1 MSERNDSQSSV
12 VCSTCGLAYTLP
24 EDEVVGNLPHM
35 LLCGHVFCTACLCSL
50 EFGNIVVCP
59 ECKVESMLS
68 EDGVEG
74 LQVDSR
80 IIGLIYTA
88 KMNMRKNRNRPRH
101 RKPTPPTP
109 PPEESSE
116 QESDSEKGL
125 EDPLCQAAENLSQLE
140 CIHQTLVEGLQV
152 QVKKEKARLV
162 KEIDEVADSA
172 LSILRKRKSALLAE
186 LAHLEQYFLASR
198 HVLGQVEERRKALRT
213 AIQKAKQVQQHP
225 SLGSYCELDKVLEI
239 LQAPVDVQSYDLSCL
254 SLGSG
259 LSCTLN
265 MDGMVQSLKT
275 CFRMTIGNPKAL
287 TGEEASS
294 DTSSQL
300 GTERKNWRG
309 SVLHQERRPGRQA
322 PDSVEPGAP
331 EWQQESLGMGPAT
344 QAASTSYL
352 SDSPNVIIEEI
363 VEEAEPDS
371 GGLDRCHSDP
381 ECSCGLASQVAGLD
395 AHVTMILNVAEV
407 YQSERPFSYRPAS
420 RRRSGRR
427 RRPTGPAL
435 PWAAPR
441 PGRSRCLLPLPAPM
455 APPLPPQGK
464 AAFGRPKRKG
474 RKWAADGPPIRQ
486 AKVFQEWV
494 LVTHVVN
501 PSHFYV
507 RRVSETRAGVLLSKK
522 ISGLCSGERGLFTAG
537 SVVETGSLLFVQWK
551 ESMWS
556 RATVMEVFQRG
567 RGESVSR
574 CPVPEL
580 AKLRVFFQDYGFSKD
595 ISLNVSEGVS
605 VVDSLNQCVRRVD
618 LAVQSEM
625 ARWPAQAVR
634 CSLKDIVPA
643 DLVKGWCA
651 ESQLEFQR
659 VVGSKA
665 VEMLVFGEERDALLV
680 DLKNAPMDRSA
691 SDMPLSLRDYLVFL
705 ELAMFYSP
713 MAKPLSGGRR
723 PLQFYPP
730 VYPRAMVELNAVVC
744 HINTPSDFYIQ
755 LVDNMEYLLLNSK
768 LQDFYSQEGLGG
780 LEVFCPSLEQA
791 CAALFEDKVWY
802 RAQIIGF
809 PGNRLV
815 EVRYVDFGN
824 KKILPLS
831 DVRKLKDEYFALPA
845 MAIQCCLAD
854 LKPVSSTESW
864 SAECK
869 ERFRKLAEQ
878 KLMSAMATEIVPRL
892 QALPVRLFEVNEDT
906 GQSTD
911 IAELLV
917 EEELACF
924 RKGVKPQALSVEPAV
939 WDPPFEGLLEGEG
952 DGEAVAPETP
962 AEEGPSQG
970 DAQDLHT
977 HIQLP
982 KNLKD
987 LRVRVTHVCSPG
999 SFYVQLL
1006 QMDKHLKKVCEKL
1019 KEECAKSEPQPVEW
1033 SADMHCAAYINGVW
1047 ERGQVCSVSSANV
1060 AEVLRCDFGNKV
1072 KLHINHLRPL
1082 QPDLVGCLML
1092 ECSLSD
1098 IRPAGGRSTWTA
1110 TACDFISYY
1119 MTGAMAIMTIK
1130 EDTPERPIPVAL
1142 YCSNRAGKDVSIAD
1156 FLVSEGLALKERT
1169 RQEVPQTAEKE
1180 AGTAEG
1186 GFGLKTSEGAGQRAP
1201 SPPLHPAPPPP
1212 PPPSKPAP
1220 FSAAPPK
1227 VVRTRP
1233 YVRPEAVKTRPYSP
1247 PELPHCGLTQMTI
1260 TAVSEDGVIYAMTR
1274 HAERQF
1280 EQLKDRL
1287 QLHIKTLP
1295 RQKPYSWKSV
1305 LGCAVMGSDM
1315 LWYRGE
1321 VLEVIGGHVKVRYVD
1336 QGLVENIPVCHVYP
1350 TVLCEDIPQLCI
1362 PCKLHGITPVGEQ
1375 WQWDAVAL
1383 LRELLHTRCVDL
1395 QIMELPSDPQ
1405 GHVTVQVLLDG
1416 MTLSRI
1422 MVHHQHAT
1430 FDPSVSATEMHVPVV
1445 TSSVTELDDWELNIK
1460 VLKDPEPILAVYKYP
1475 RLPDK
1480 GEHFPVKIKHL
1491 RTPNEVFLHPLV
1503 EDRDTEENGET
1514 LEEALDRV
1522 NSSVESL
1529 PLLTDFPIEG
1539 PCLAEYCDGKYY
1551 RAKLLSF
1558 EGFDPVKVLVRHVDF
1573 GSDDM
1578 LPMQRLRQMPAALL
1592 RFPCKAIQVR
1602 VAGFKPPRVSLEKER
1617 VSYRPEWSMKAALEM
1632 IDLLHGSITASVVST
1647 DPETAVFLYDE
1658 KGALVHLPLVEK
1670 GLADFE

>member
-1 MSERNDSQSSV
+1 MSERKESQSSV
-12 VCSTCGLAYTLP
+12 VCGTCGLAYTLP

-35 LLCGHVFCTACLCSL
+35 LLCGHVFCTACLRAL
-50 EFGNIVVCP
+50 EFRNIVVCP
-59 ECKVESMLS
+59 ECKMESALS

-88 KMNMRKNRNRPRH
+88 KMNIRKNRDRPRH
-101 RKPTPPTP
+101 RKPASPTP
-109 PPEESSE
+109 PPVESPE
-116 QESDSEKGL
+116 QEPDVEKGL
-125 EDPLCQAAENLSQLE
+125 DDALCQAAENLSQLE
-140 CIHQTLVEGLQV
+140 SIHQTLVEGLQV

-162 KEIDEVADSA
+162 KELDEVMEVAVN
-172 LSILRKRKSALLAE
+172 ILRKRKGAVLAE
-186 LAHLEQYFLASR
+186 LAHPEQFFLASR
-198 HVLGQVEERRKALRT
+198 QVLGQVEERRKDLHT
-213 AIQKAKQVQQHP
+213 AIQKAKQVRQHP
-225 SLGSYCELDKVLEI
+225 SLGSYCELDKVLEM

-254 SLGSG
+254 SQGSG
-259 LSCTLN
+259 LSCFLHT
-265 MDGMVQSLKT
+265 DGLLQSLKT
-275 CFRMTIGNPKAL
+275 CLKMTVGNPRVL
-287 TGEEASS
+287 TGEEVSTDAP
-294 DTSSQL
+294 SQL
-300 GTERKNWRG
+300 GTERKSWRG
-309 SVLHQERRPGRQA
+309 SIPTQDWRAGRQA
-322 PDSVEPGAP
+322 PSATEPGAS
-331 EWQQESLGMGPAT
+331 EWQQGSLGVGPAAR
-344 QAASTSYL
+344 AASGSGL

-363 VEEAEPDS
+363 MEEGEP
-371 GGLDRCHSDP
+371 
-381 ECSCGLASQVAGLD
+381 
-395 AHVTMILNVAEV
+395 
-407 YQSERPFSYRPAS
+407 ERPFSYRPAS
-420 RRRSGRR
+420 RRRSGWRR
-427 RRPTGPAL
+427 RLSGPAQ
-435 PWAAPR
+435 PRAAPR
-441 PGRSRCLLPLPAPM
+441 PGRPCIVLPLPAPTG
-455 APPLPPQGK
+455 PHLPHRGK
-464 AAFGRPKRKG
+464 AAAVRPKR
-474 RKWAADGPPIRQ
+474 RSRTWAGDAPRQ
-486 AKVFQEWV
+486 GKVFQEWV
-494 LVTHVVN
+494 LVTFVVN
-501 PSHFYV
+501 PGHFYI
-507 RRVSETRAGVLLSKK
+507 RRVSETRAGVMLSRK
-522 ISGLCSGERGLFTAG
+522 ISALCSGERGLFTACN
-537 SVVETGSLLFVQWK
+537 VVETGSMLFVKWK
-551 ESMWS
+551 ESMWC
-556 RATVMEVFQRG
+556 RVTVVEMFQQG
-567 RGESVSR
+567 RGETVSR
-574 CPVPEL
+574 SPVAEL
-580 AKLRVFFQDYGFSKD
+580 AKLRVYFQDYGFSKD
-595 ISLNVSEGVS
+595 ISLNDSEGVS
-605 VVDSLNQCVRRVD
+605 GVDSLNGCARRVD
-618 LAVQSEM
+618 RAVQSEM
-625 ARWPAQAVR
+625 ARWPAQAIR

-643 DLVKGWCA
+643 DLVKGWCT

-659 VVGSKA
+659 VVGSKM
-665 VEMLVFGEERDALLV
+665 VEMQVFGEERDALLV
-680 DLKNAPMDRSA
+680 DLKNAPMDKSV

-713 MAKPLSGGRR
+713 MVKPHSSGRR

-755 LVDNMEYLLLNSK
+755 LVDNMEYLLLNAK
-768 LQDFYSQEGLGG
+768 LQEFYSQEGLGG
-780 LEVFCPSLEQA
+780 LEVFCPTLEQA
-791 CAALFEDKVWY
+791 CAALFEDQVWY

-824 KKILPLS
+824 KNNLPLG
-831 DVRKLKDEYFALPA
+831 DIRKLKDEFFALPA
-845 MAIQCCLAD
+845 MAIQCRLAD
-854 LKPVSSTESW
+854 LEPVSSTESW

-869 ERFRKLAEQ
+869 ERFRNLAEQ

-892 QALPVRLFEVNEDT
+892 KAMPVRLFESSEDA

-917 EEELACF
+917 EEQLACF
-924 RKGVKPQALSVEPAV
+924 KKGVKPQAQVVDPAV
-939 WDPPFEGLLEGEG
+939 WDPPFEGLLEAEREV
-952 DGEAVAPETP
+952 EAAEEAPEEAP
-962 AEEGPSQG
+962 LQS

-977 HIQLP
+977 HIQIL

-1006 QMDKHLKKVCEKL
+1006 QMDKQLKKVYEKL
-1019 KEECAKSEPQPVEW
+1019 KEEYAKSEPQPVEW

-1047 ERGQVCSVSSANV
+1047 ERGQVCSVSSAGI
-1060 AEVLRCDFGNKV
+1060 AEVVRCDFGNKV
-1072 KLHINHLRPL
+1072 KIHTNHLRPL
-1082 QPDLVGCLML
+1082 QPHLVGCLVL

-1130 EDTPERPIPVAL
+1130 ENTPKRPIPVIL

-1156 FLVSEGLALKERT
+1156 FLVSEGLALKERM

-1180 AGTAEG
+1180 AGPAEG
-1186 GFGLKTSEGAGQRAP
+1186 AFPQKSVEEAGQRAP
-1201 SPPLHPAPPPP
+1201 SPSLPAAPHPAPPQ
-1212 PPPSKPAP
+1212 PPSKPASC
-1220 FSAAPPK
+1220 SAAPAPSK

-1233 YVRPEAVKTRPYSP
+1233 YVWPEAVKTRPYTP

-1260 TAVSEDGVIYAMTR
+1260 SAVSEDGVIYAMTR

-1362 PCKLHGITPVGEQ
+1362 PCKLHGIIPVGEH
-1375 WQWDAVAL
+1375 WQWDAVSL

-1430 FDPSVSATEMHVPVV
+1430 FDPDVSAKEMHVPVV
-1445 TSSVTELDDWELNIK
+1445 TPCMTELDDWELNIK
-1460 VLKDPEPILAVYKYP
+1460 CLKDPEPMLGVYKYP

-1491 RTPNEVFLHPLV
+1491 RTPNEVFLCPLV
-1503 EDRDTEENGET
+1503 EDRGMEENGET
-1514 LEEALDRV
+1514 LEEALNNV

-1529 PLLTDFPIEG
+1529 PLLTDFSIEG

-1558 EGFDPVKVLVRHVDF
+1558 ETFNPVKVLIRHVDF

-1578 LPMQRLRQMPAALL
+1578 LPMQRLRQIPATLL
-1592 RFPCKAIQVR
+1592 RFPCNAIQVR
-1602 VAGFKPPRVSLEKER
+1602 VAGFKPPRISLEKER